1 MFHPAVSAR
10 IYSSVCCATLLFA
23 MIGCG
28 DSNKSSSIP
37 SPNLSP
43 DTALAAPAP
52 PSGVSAIVDN
62 YKNNATT
69 DAGVTVLSQYNS
81 LWTPGS
87 TYNTGTVL
95 NSSIL
100 SENVQYTAS
109 VTSQRD
115 TAQEVA
121 AYMDDRRDQSYS
133 VLDGLGPLYSY
144 YLTGAAATTTI
155 PTSFDANTLAT
166 TEYDDAG
173 SGDSGGSTTST
184 LGSLPTL
191 IQALRSISTTP
202 AKKAYNYPRPWR
214 LNSSSVV
221 VDDGPGAPLMVTD
234 INGSSTTTGNRTW
247 ETYSSPVT
255 VAPSLMVVRSTNPA
269 TDYGFPSGHENAA
282 MLASLAVAYAVPERY
297 QEMITRAYDL
307 GNNRIVA
314 GMHDPLDVMGGRV
327 MATAWA
333 AAILYNDY
341 SSGTVSSGLKAKA
354 YSDAHTYFYAQTDT
368 DVNSL
373 YTYAHSMTSNE
384 DRFANW
390 AINKANVTTD
400 LTYGFPQINST
411 SVAPLVP
418 KGAEVLLETRQ
429 PYLTADQRRWEI
441 YTTELPSGYP
451 LLDDAE
457 GWGRINLFA
466 AADGMG
472 SLNGNVFV
480 TMDSAKGGFNAAD
493 TWRNNISGTGTLYK
507 RGTGTLHLKGSN
519 TYSGGTQID
528 GGTLE
533 AESAGALGDGHVILN
548 SGTLICNAAQPVT
561 VVGDFNEPSGSTLE
575 LNLAANNAG
584 TLFIQ
589 GQAAFNG
596 TLNVALQSGFTPVSG
611 TTYTLISTNGGHLG
625 TFKSINVSGTT
636 ASYTLVWGTTGLTIK
651 F

>member
-1 MFHPAVSAR
+1 
-10 IYSSVCCATLLFA
+10 
-23 MIGCG
+23 MIGCS
-28 DSNKSSSIP
+28 DSKKVSSIP

-43 DTALAAPAP
+43 EAALSAPSA

-69 DAGVTVLSQYNS
+69 DAGVTVLSQYNN
-81 LWTPGS
+81 LWTPGT
-87 TYNTGTVL
+87 TYSNGTVL
-95 NSSIL
+95 NSSVL

-173 SGDSGGSTTST
+173 TGDAGGSTTST
-184 LGSLPTL
+184 LGSLPKL
-191 IQALRSISTTP
+191 ISALRSISTTP

-221 VDDGPGAPLMVTD
+221 VDDGPSAPLLVTD

-247 ETYSSPVT
+247 EVYNSPVS
-255 VAPSLMVVRSTNPA
+255 VAPSLLVVRSTTAA

-282 MLASLAVAYAVPERY
+282 VLASMALAYAVPERY
-297 QEMITRAYDL
+297 QEMIARAYEL
-307 GNNRIVA
+307 GTNRIVA
-314 GMHDPLDVMGGRV
+314 GMHDPLDVMGGRM

-341 SSGTVSSGLKAKA
+341 SSSTVSSGLKSKA
-354 YSDAHTYFYAQTDT
+354 YSDAHAYFYAQTGT
-368 DVNSL
+368 DASSL
-373 YTYAHSMTSNE
+373 YNYAHSLPVTE
-384 DRFANW
+384 DRFADW
-390 AINKANVTTD
+390 ATNKSHVTTD
-400 LTYGFPQINST
+400 LTYGFSQINST
-411 SVAPLVP
+411 TASPLVP

-429 PYLTADQRRWEI
+429 PYLTADQRRWVI

-472 SLNGNVFV
+472 SLHGNVFV
-480 TMDSAKGGFNAAD
+480 AMDAAKGGFNAAD
-493 TWRNNISGTGTLYK
+493 TWRNDISGTGTLYK
-507 RGTGTLHLKGSN
+507 QGTGTLHLKGSN

-528 GGTLE
+528 AGTLE
-533 AESAGALGDGHVILN
+533 AESASALGTGNVILN
-548 SGTLICNAAQPVT
+548 SGTLVCNAAQPVI

-575 LNLAANNAG
+575 LDVAANNAG

-596 TLNVALQSGFTPVSG
+596 TLNVVLQSGFTPVSG
-611 TTYTLISTNGGHLG
+611 TTYTLISANSSHQGK
-625 TFKSINVSGTT
+625 FSSIKVSGTT
-636 ASYTLVWGTTGLTIK
+636 ASYTLVWDTTGLTIK